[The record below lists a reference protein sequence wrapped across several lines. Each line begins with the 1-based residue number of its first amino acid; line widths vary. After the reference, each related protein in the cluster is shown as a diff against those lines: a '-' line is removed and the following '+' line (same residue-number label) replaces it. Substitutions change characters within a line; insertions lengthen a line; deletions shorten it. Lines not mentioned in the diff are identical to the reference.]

1 VKILVINTG
10 SSSIKYK
17 LFDVEERREIASG
30 QAERIGEEDGL
41 LSHRVFSPGGE
52 IPERRDK
59 GRIADHREGLER
71 IASLLTDPECGPVEE
86 RSDIT
91 AVGHRVVHGGE
102 AFRCPAVIDDAVIA
116 AIRENIPLAPLHN
129 PPNLTGIEVA
139 RSIFPG
145 STQVAV
151 FDTAFHQTLPAEAF
165 LYAIPLKLYREH
177 KVRRYGFHGTSHAY
191 VAGEAARYLGKHPEE
206 LNLVTLHLGNGASM
220 AAVREGKCV
229 DTSMGLTPLAGLV
242 MGTRSGD
249 VDPALPFFLAD
260 HLDMSLREIDDLLNR
275 ESGLKGLC
283 GMNDMREIL
292 AKRDGG
298 DEEADLAV
306 QVYAYRVRK
315 YIGAFMAVL
324 GRLDALVFTA
334 GVGENS
340 GEIREL
346 CCRGLE
352 GLGIEIDTARNDDS
366 RGEAR
371 DIASDSSDTRILVVP
386 TNEELRIAQETK
398 ALLDEAATQRR
409 RGS

>member
-1 VKILVINTG
+1 
-10 SSSIKYK
+10 
-17 LFDVEERREIASG
+17 
-30 QAERIGEEDGL
+30 
-41 LSHRVFSPGGE
+41 
-52 IPERRDK
+52 
-59 GRIADHREGLER
+59 
-71 IASLLTDPECGPVEE
+71 
-86 RSDIT
+86 
-91 AVGHRVVHGGE
+91 
-102 AFRCPAVIDDAVIA
+102 
-116 AIRENIPLAPLHN
+116 
-129 PPNLTGIEVA
+129 
-139 RSIFPG
+139 
-145 STQVAV
+145 
-151 FDTAFHQTLPAEAF
+151 
-165 LYAIPLKLYREH
+165 
-177 KVRRYGFHGTSHAY
+177 
-191 VAGEAARYLGKHPEE
+191 
-206 LNLVTLHLGNGASM
+206 
-220 AAVREGKCV
+220 
-229 DTSMGLTPLAGLV
+229 
-242 MGTRSGD
+242 
-249 VDPALPFFLAD
+249 
-260 HLDMSLREIDDLLNR
+260 
-275 ESGLKGLC
+275 
-283 GMNDMREIL
+283 MNDMREIL

-352 GLGIEIDTARNDDS
+352 GLGIEVDTARNDDS